1 MASMIDNKMMRM
13 CKVSFQNVTRIKSF
27 QIWLKSNYENDMEKM
42 MCHYKNNVVMQLF
55 YNDSNMIISNL
66 IWVQTDIIIT
76 CKDLS

>member
-1 MASMIDNKMMRM
+1 MMRM